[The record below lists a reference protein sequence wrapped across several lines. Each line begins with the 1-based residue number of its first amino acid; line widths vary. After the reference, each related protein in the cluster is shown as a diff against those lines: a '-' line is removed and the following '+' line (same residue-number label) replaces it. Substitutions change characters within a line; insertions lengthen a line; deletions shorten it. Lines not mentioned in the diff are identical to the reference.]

1 MNLNLIML
9 HTAHVHEDFDL
20 LSILLDT
27 LIHGAKMLPLLF
39 LAYLIIET
47 VEHKAM
53 DKLRRVF
60 ADKKTGVVGGALLG
74 LIPECGFSVAAA
86 NLYSEKIISTG
97 ALAAVFIATSDEA
110 FPILLSSGETRGYF
124 LPLILVKLF
133 LAVIA
138 GFLLDFLYA
147 LFKPKHKHHRGHHH
161 DHAHHHGEH
170 IHEAGEHHHCAFCD
184 SNKGIFLSALKRTVY
199 ILLFLIATVFVFNT
213 VIGLIGEER
222 VEAVMASIPFLQPF
236 IAALIGLI
244 PSCAVSI
251 MLTGLFTEGIISFG
265 ALVAGLCAGA
275 GAGIAVLLKSGRGL
289 KKSLFLIGYL
299 WLFSS
304 LAGLIISI
312 FA

>member
-1 MNLNLIML
+1 MNLNPIIL
-9 HTAHVHEDFDL
+9 HAVHAHEEFDL

-60 ADKKTGVVGGALLG
+60 ANKKTGVIGGALLG

-110 FPILLSSGETRGYF
+110 FPILLSSGETRKYF
-124 LPLILVKLF
+124 LPLLLIKLF

-138 GFLLDFLYA
+138 GFLLDILYS
-147 LFKPKHKHHRGHHH
+147 LFKPKQEHCHEHHH
-161 DHAHHHGEH
+161 DHAHRHGEH
-170 IHEAGEHHHCAFCD
+170 VHEAGEHHHCAFCD

-199 ILLFLIATVFVFNT
+199 ILLFLIATVFVFNA

-289 KKSLFLIGYL
+289 KKSLFLVGYL

-304 LAGLIISI
+304 IAGLIISI

>member
-110 FPILLSSGETRGYF
+110 FPILLSNGETRGYF